1 MIKSL
6 DILTS
11 EEGLLNQFLLDFKK
25 CATEGNI
32 NITHKKWLTWCCTI
46 LKQKKNEAPKISKR
60 RTQPPGQS
68 KSTVSREKKQKMIN
82 DMNNSVVVNENILQ
96 DSCTSGFS
104 VVSQTGST
112 VTNNVLNVMETTYN
126 KMMNNFE
133 TREDAHMVEKIS
145 ESLEPISKK
154 LDALMDAL
162 KSIHN
167 NQQRFPL
174 LGMSPSYGPH
184 PYITSN
190 AAMPA
195 APITTKHTSR
205 GRFKS
210 NASPVVYPQL
220 TYYPP
225 AEEWEKNSDEEM

>member
-46 LKQKKNEAPKISKR
+46 LKQKKNEAPKISKN
-60 RTQPPGQS
+60 S
-68 KSTVSREKKQKMIN
+68 ASWSTVSREKKQKIIN

-96 DSCTSGFS
+96 DSSTSGFS

-112 VTNNVLNVMETTYN
+112 VTNNVLNVMETTFN

-133 TREDAHMVEKIS
+133 TREDAYMVEKIS
-145 ESLEPISKK
+145 ESLEPISNKM
-154 LDALMDAL
+154 DALMDAL

-190 AAMPA
+190 AAMP
-195 APITTKHTSR
+195 IITKHTSR

-210 NASPVVYPQL
+210 NASSVSSVSSINLLPTSRGVGKKFRRRNVI
-220 TYYPP
+220 
-225 AEEWEKNSDEEM
+225 